1 MDLKPEQAAR
11 LLGKVG
17 FVTKFVTP
25 PDKVYFGNWTLTA
38 VQVPL
43 ALRVT
48 NDRGVVLDLMEWDT
62 FQAGADESEWF
73 NWDVV
78 ARALGIRV
86 VSFVEIGVSEKMDQL
101 WAVFANEKAVANAFS
116 QSEWAETRVLLHK
129 VEKDKRREFMEG
141 GRLHVPA

>member
-38 VQVPL
+38 VQGPL

-78 ARALGIRV
+78 ARALGIPGEG
-86 VSFVEIGVSEKMDQL
+86 VEDQL
-101 WAVFANEKAVANAFS
+101 YSFLVNLNVVEDAFLRPN
-116 QSEWAETRVLLHK
+116 WPMTRDLLHK
-129 VEKDKRREFMEG
+129 IEAEKRRRFMEG
-141 GRLHVPA
+141 GGVPAHA